1 MTGEPIRAALLL
13 EQCWHR
19 VPGGTAVAAVELAG
33 AMARRADVEVVGI
46 AASHRGEPVVAPPE
60 GIEIA
65 HLRLPRP
72 LLYES
77 WVRLGRPRID
87 RLCGDPDLVHATG
100 GAVPA
105 TGAPLVAT
113 IHDLAWRHHP
123 DHFTPRGRR
132 MFEAWLS
139 AAGRARRVLC
149 PSAAT
154 AADLSDAGIP
164 TERICVVPLGVDQ
177 RAADPV
183 DVEALRSRYG
193 LHGSVVLWVG
203 VAEPRKNL
211 AGLVEAMAAV
221 PDAVLVLVG
230 PPGWGVDVERLV
242 APLSERARVVGPVS
256 EDEKRSWYALADV
269 FAFPSLL
276 EGFGLP
282 VLEAMAQGTPV
293 VTSATTATAEVVGS
307 GGVLVDPTDSGSL
320 AEGIRHLLDDAVA
333 AGRFAA
339 AGRARAGT
347 LTWDAVAE
355 QTVTVYR
362 AALAA

>member
-46 AASHRGEPVVAPPE
+46 AASHRGEPVIAPPE

-87 RLCGDPDLVHATG
+87 RPCGDPDLVHATG

-154 AADLSDAGIP
+154 AADLSDAGVP
-164 TERICVVPLGVDQ
+164 TERICVVPLGVDL
-177 RAADPV
+177 RAAEPV
-183 DVEALRSRYG
+183 DVEALRARHG
-193 LHGSVVLWVG
+193 LEGFEGKVVLWVG

-242 APLSERARVVGPVS
+242 APLGDRVRVVGPVT
-256 EDEKRSWYALADV
+256 EDEKRAW
-269 FAFPSLL
+269 
-276 EGFGLP
+276 
-282 VLEAMAQGTPV
+282 
-293 VTSATTATAEVVGS
+293 
-307 GGVLVDPTDSGSL
+307 
-320 AEGIRHLLDDAVA
+320 
-333 AGRFAA
+333 
-339 AGRARAGT
+339 
-347 LTWDAVAE
+347 
-355 QTVTVYR
+355 
-362 AALAA
+362 